1 MQRGKEESAEGEGER
16 THRGGG
22 GRADARGKKDVPLFY
37 LNFILFSSRDSSFFI
52 LFLISLLFFY
62 SFYLFILSTLFF
74 LFPFFN
80 SSFLIF
86 SRSLIFL
93 FFEMRCKFV
102 LARIISI
109 SDYKD
114 LVRAIITTYS
124 DPCSDTTVGF
134 VRDDTQNFSDYNQI
148 LF

>member
-1 MQRGKEESAEGEGER
+1 
-16 THRGGG
+16 
-22 GRADARGKKDVPLFY
+22 
-37 LNFILFSSRDSSFFI
+37 
-52 LFLISLLFFY
+52 
-62 SFYLFILSTLFF
+62 
-74 LFPFFN
+74 
-80 SSFLIF
+80 
-86 SRSLIFL
+86 
-93 FFEMRCKFV
+93 MRCKFV